1 MRREAKLVKNK
12 SYIMNLF
19 DRLNPRLKDQLISEE
34 KNFPTTIGAIINT
47 FCILPLLG
55 KNPKDL
61 KEFLN
66 KTFTNRN
73 IYTYILITYGKNNN
87 GRS

>member
-19 DRLNPRLKDQLISEE
+19 VRLNPRLKDQLISEE

-47 FCILPLLG
+47 L
-55 KNPKDL
+55 KS
-61 KEFLN
+61 KEFIIDL
-66 KTFTNRN
+66 TLGEAATLSMHLSDVSLDVSDLFDAFN
-73 IYTYILITYGKNNN
+73 IKK
-87 GRS
+87 

>member
-47 FCILPLLG
+47 L
-55 KNPKDL
+55 KS
-61 KEFLN
+61 KEFIIDL
-66 KTFTNRN
+66 TLGEAATLSMHLPDVSLDVSDLFDAFN
-73 IYTYILITYGKNNN
+73 IKK
-87 GRS
+87 